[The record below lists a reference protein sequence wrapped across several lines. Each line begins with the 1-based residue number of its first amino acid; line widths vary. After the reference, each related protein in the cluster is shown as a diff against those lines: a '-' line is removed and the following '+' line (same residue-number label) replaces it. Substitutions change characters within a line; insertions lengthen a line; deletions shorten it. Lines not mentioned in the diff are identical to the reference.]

1 MKTDK
6 AISDLVYQSCFML
19 DELNFAG
26 YLDLCAPQ
34 FRYRIFAHSP
44 ELGKDMLWKDLDKE
58 EMKHHFELIPKHVR
72 DMSSVM
78 RFPTVYTI
86 SYSDDGRQATAV
98 SGLQV
103 FKTKLNGGDTKLFLN
118 AGWGLVLVFLASV
131 AWAEEIDY
139 GKVGGPVKLTVGY
152 QPYGTENLDAIVI
165 RDKELWKKFLPAGS
179 TVEMEIALQ
188 GSIIVNNMLAGK
200 QHIGFMGDMPSI
212 IATTK
217 RNADLRIVA
226 VNSVDPMCQ
235 YLVVRRDAPDFKTR
249 QEAFQWLNGKVIAA
263 PKGSCADRFMN
274 VVLDKENIK
283 PEAYLN
289 QGNEVIVSNFRA
301 KRLDAAVTWE
311 PYIGKMVADGLVK
324 IVTNGEPY
332 DENNVTFVVMRADL
346 IKSRPDVAKGWLNA
360 ELEAQLFI
368 SDPKNEKE
376 IVDMF
381 VKANPGLPPKVFWS
395 TLYGT
400 YPIDEGRSK
409 SRLTFTFK

>member
-1 MKTDK
+1 MNTWTVAVVRNGKT
-6 AISDLVYQSCFML
+6 
-19 DELNFAG
+19 
-26 YLDLCAPQ
+26 
-34 FRYRIFAHSP
+34 
-44 ELGKDMLWKDLDKE
+44 
-58 EMKHHFELIPKHVR
+58 
-72 DMSSVM
+72 
-78 RFPTVYTI
+78 
-86 SYSDDGRQATAV
+86 
-98 SGLQV
+98 
-103 FKTKLNGGDTKLFLN
+103 LFLN
-118 AGWGLVLVFLASV
+118 AGLGLVLAFLASV

-139 GKVGGPVKLTVGY
+139 GKAGGPVKLTVGY
-152 QPYGTENLDAIVI
+152 QPYGTENLDAVVI
-165 RDKELWKKFLPAGS
+165 RYKELWKKFLPAGS

-381 VKANPGLPPKVFWS
+381 VRANPGLPPKVFWS

-409 SRLTFTFK
+409 SRLTFTFTFTPQVMSIIKKDVAFLRSIKAIDVDTLRSDAIVTELPDQILKERGLKSPVGIVYALPKPSF